1 METVIRNEGEKVV
14 MSFFRTQFSFVEDEV
29 EFTTKRFTYTYGS
42 HILQYMSAIDLSCN
56 KLIGLIPFELGNMSE
71 IQSLNLSHNNLTGP
85 IPSTFSNLKQ
95 IESLDLSFNN
105 LNAEIPSQLI
115 ELNSLEVFS
124 VAHNNLSGTIPY
136 GKAQFGT
143 FDKSSYEGNSL
154 LCGPPLDKSCK
165 ETDSQLGLLDSID
178 EEKEYSSINMHMFYI
193 SFVVSYVI
201 VLLSIVE
208 VLYINPYWR
217 RAWFYLVERCV
228 TKCYYFIV
236 DNFSRF

>member
-1 METVIRNEGEKVV
+1 MMEEVV
-14 MSFFRTQFSFVEDEV
+14 EEVAFLFTIQISNGKDEV
-29 EFTTKRFTYTYGS
+29 EFTTKGCSYNYEG
-42 HILQYMSAIDLSCN
+42 HILNNMSGIDLSCN
-56 KLIGLIPFELGNMSE
+56 KLTGLIPPEMGNLSE
-71 IQSLNLSHNNLTGP
+71 IHSLNLSHNNLTGS
-85 IPSTFSNLKQ
+85 IPSTFSSLKQ

-105 LNAEIPSQLI
+105 LNGAIPPQLV

-143 FDKSSYEGNSL
+143 FEKSSYEGNPL

-165 ETDSQLGLLDSID
+165 ETNSEPKVPNSSD
-178 EEKEYSSINMHMFYI
+178 EEKECNSIDMDIFHI
-193 SFVVSYVI
+193 SFVVTYVI
-201 VLLSIVE
+201 VLLSIVA

-228 TKCYYFIV
+228 TNCYYFIMEIL
-236 DNFSRF
+236 SRF